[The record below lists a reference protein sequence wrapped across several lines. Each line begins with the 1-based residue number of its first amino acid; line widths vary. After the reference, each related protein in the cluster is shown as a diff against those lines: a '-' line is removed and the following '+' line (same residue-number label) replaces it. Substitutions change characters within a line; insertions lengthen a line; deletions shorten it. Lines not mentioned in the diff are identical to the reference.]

1 VLRRSH
7 KTLFT
12 VALIG
17 PDGSGKTTISK
28 RLETEL
34 GLPIASIYMG
44 VNMYSSGVMAP
55 HMRLIRFLRRRMHG
69 DDPNL
74 RSDIRDDRPEPK
86 PAVLRP
92 IAAIREGLRLASWL
106 AEESYRLFVA
116 RRHTRH
122 GRIVVFDRHFFADF
136 YAEDVGAPA
145 ASSRPVARRIRL
157 FVLRHVYPRPDLTIY
172 LDAPAEVVYARKP
185 EGTIERLRQRR
196 EAYLALL
203 PALPEHVVVDASLPA
218 DDVVNEVAAAIRAFH
233 KRRLEESLPPHARSW
248 PRRRLRI

>member
-1 VLRRSH
+1 M
-7 KTLFT
+7 FT

-17 PDGSGKTTISK
+17 PDGSGKTTISR

-34 GLPIASIYMG
+34 GLPVASIYMG

-55 HMRLIRFLRRRMHG
+55 HMRLIRFFRQRMYG

-74 RSDIRDDRPEPK
+74 TSDIKEARSRPK
-86 PAVLRP
+86 VAASRP
-92 IAAIREGLRLASWL
+92 IASIRSGIRLASWL
-106 AEESYRLFVA
+106 AEESYRLSVA
-116 RRHTRH
+116 RRHTRR

-136 YAEDVGAPA
+136 YAEDVGA
-145 ASSRPVARRIRL
+145 SSSPPMARRIRM
-157 FVLRHVYPRPDLTIY
+157 FVLTHVYPRPDLTVY

-203 PALPEHVVVDASLPA
+203 PDIPEHVVVDASLPA
-218 DDVVNEVAAAIRAFH
+218 DEVVDQVAAAIRSFH
-233 KRRLEESLPPHARSW
+233 QRRLENLPQQPRW
-248 PRRRLRI
+248 PRRRGSRA

>member
-1 VLRRSH
+1 V
-7 KTLFT
+7 FT

-17 PDGSGKTTISK
+17 PDGSGKTTISR

-34 GLPIASIYMG
+34 GLPVASIYMG

-55 HMRLIRFLRRRMHG
+55 HMRLIRFFRQRMYG

-74 RSDIRDDRPEPK
+74 TSDIKEARSRPK
-86 PAVLRP
+86 VAASRP
-92 IAAIREGLRLASWL
+92 IASIRSGIRLASWL
-106 AEESYRLFVA
+106 AEESYRLSVA
-116 RRHTRH
+116 RRHTRR

-136 YAEDVGAPA
+136 YAEDVGA
-145 ASSRPVARRIRL
+145 SSSPPMARRIRM
-157 FVLRHVYPRPDLTIY
+157 FVLTHVYPRPDLTVY

-203 PALPEHVVVDASLPA
+203 PDIPEHVVVDASLPA
-218 DDVVNEVAAAIRAFH
+218 DEVVDQVAAAIRSFH
-233 KRRLEESLPPHARSW
+233 QRRLENLPQQPRW
-248 PRRRLRI
+248 PRRRGSRA

>member
-1 VLRRSH
+1 M
-7 KTLFT
+7 FT

-17 PDGSGKTTISK
+17 PDGSGKTTISR

-34 GLPIASIYMG
+34 GLPVASIYMG

-55 HMRLIRFLRRRMHG
+55 HMRLIRFFRQRMHG

-74 RSDIRDDRPEPK
+74 TSDIKEARSRPK
-86 PAVLRP
+86 VAASRP
-92 IAAIREGLRLASWL
+92 IASIRSGIRLASWL
-106 AEESYRLFVA
+106 AEESYRLSVA
-116 RRHTRH
+116 RRHTRR

-136 YAEDVGAPA
+136 YAEDVGA
-145 ASSRPVARRIRL
+145 SSSPPMARRIRM
-157 FVLRHVYPRPDLTIY
+157 FVLTHVYPRPDLTVY

-203 PALPEHVVVDASLPA
+203 PDIPEHVVVDASLPA
-218 DDVVNEVAAAIRAFH
+218 DEVVDQVAAAIRSFH
-233 KRRLEESLPPHARSW
+233 QRRLENLPQQPRW
-248 PRRRLRI
+248 PRRRGSRA